1 MLSFPM
7 QRVHVGYA
15 PCSKMSGSV
24 LPPGYC
30 RPHAFVKVVD
40 DDFCHDFHGRNR
52 ARDADLPGHKEADNE
67 RVDAGC
73 NSPTDGFRNGAP
85 ASLPALEQIHLSS
98 TRRLN
103 GAALDRII
111 GRKRGGSTSLQICPT
126 ITSCHVCS
134 ARHDDTNWPRRLLS
148 CCETP

>member
-1 MLSFPM
+1 
-7 QRVHVGYA
+7 V
-15 PCSKMSGSV
+15 
-24 LPPGYC
+24 
-30 RPHAFVKVVD
+30 
-40 DDFCHDFHGRNR
+40 
-52 ARDADLPGHKEADNE
+52 
-67 RVDAGC
+67 
-73 NSPTDGFRNGAP
+73 
-85 ASLPALEQIHLSS
+85 SLPALEQIHLSS

-148 CCETP
+148 CCETPGTSNRVGREALKQLLDKLLSLPQRLPAE